1 MKSLRMRRLAAP
13 RAALR
18 KILEA
23 WGIWPGSRGWA
34 PAVAAAQGRT
44 VIWCDW
50 PALDGSATAAG
61 HLHVVGWAYSAG
73 GVDEIQ
79 VIAGGR
85 RFVPRE
91 RLPRPDVERELP
103 AFENTVVGFALVI
116 DTSLLAPGRH
126 ELILR
131 AWGSGDGGVADRRGI
146 VEVGGD
152 APYRSWLASGARDAR
167 PAPLVG
173 TAAAS
178 LTVHVLDGHGERDA
192 LEVSL
197 AEQTYSAWERSRG
210 TLAEALADA
219 AATGDPLVL
228 VEARGALASDG
239 LARLAEAISRAP
251 APDLVYADEDAV
263 VADGGRG
270 DAFLKPG
277 WSPELLVS
285 TDYVGPLVALGPPR
299 RRRGAGR

>member
-1 MKSLRMRRLAAP
+1 MGLRRRWGRRP
-13 RAALR
+13 PGDRRGRWRRALSVVARLR
-18 KILEA
+18 RARREA
-23 WGIWPGSRGWA
+23 G
-34 PAVAAAQGRT
+34 
-44 VIWCDW
+44 
-50 PALDGSATAAG
+50 AAG
-61 HLHVVGWAYSAG
+61 
-73 GVDEIQ
+73 
-79 VIAGGR
+79 
-85 RFVPRE
+85 
-91 RLPRPDVERELP
+91 
-103 AFENTVVGFALVI
+103 
-116 DTSLLAPGRH
+116 
-126 ELILR
+126 
-131 AWGSGDGGVADRRGI
+131 GDGGRLPDGPRARR
-146 VEVGGD
+146 
-152 APYRSWLASGARDAR
+152 
-167 PAPLVG
+167 
-173 TAAAS
+173 
-178 LTVHVLDGHGERDA
+178 HGERDA

-285 TDYVGPLVALGPPR
+285 TDYVGPLVALGPRAAAAALADDDEPPATIYDVLLRIVDSALLVERIPRICSPR
-299 RRRGAGR
+299 RRRVSPTTGRRRAGRRAPGDPAGPGGPRRPGCVGGARDVRWDRRVGRWFGCHSDL